1 MGLVA
6 NRKSAMTL
14 HSGSLDPMSHRV
26 RIVLAE
32 KNISVNIVDV
42 APDENLSED
51 LLELNPYNSVPTL
64 VDRDLAL
71 YTSQIIIEYLDER
84 YPHPP
89 LMPIDPVLRAQAR
102 TFLYRIERDW
112 YGLLDNLQSKE
123 AQVVENAR
131 KILRDSLTAVAPI
144 FLQKPF
150 FMSDEF
156 SLIDCNAA
164 PILWRLKSYDV
175 DLPSQA
181 QPLTD
186 YANRLFAREGFQN
199 SLTAAERDLGYL

>member
-14 HSGSLDPMSHRV
+14 HSGSSDPMSHRV
-26 RIVLAE
+26 RIVLTE
-32 KNISVNIVDV
+32 KNISVKVIEV
-42 APDENLSED
+42 AADENLPED

-89 LMPIDPVLRAQAR
+89 LMPIDPVLRAQSR
-102 TFLYRIERDW
+102 IFLYRIERDW
-112 YGLLDNLQSKE
+112 YSLLDDLASKNM
-123 AQVVENAR
+123 QVAENAR

-144 FLQKPF
+144 FQQKPF

-156 SLIDCNAA
+156 SLVDCSVA
-164 PILWRLKSYDV
+164 PILWRLKSFGV
-175 DLPSQA
+175 SLPAQA
-181 QPLTD
+181 KPLTD
-186 YANRLFAREGFQN
+186 YADRLFAREAFQN
-199 SLTAAERDLGYL
+199 SLTVAERELGY